1 MKNTG
6 VNLLTNP
13 VNSSEERALK
23 FTLSSVTDDD
33 SMHIV
38 VTDDDSMHVVVTDDD
53 SVHIVVTDDDDSVH
67 IVVADDDIVH
77 IVMMKVYSPP
87 A

>member
-23 FTLSSVTDDD
+23 FTLSSV
-33 SMHIV
+33 S
-38 VTDDDSMHVVVTDDD
+38 DDDSMHVVVTDDD
-53 SVHIVVTDDDDSVH
+53 SVHIVVTDDD
-67 IVVADDDIVH
+67 IVH

>member
-13 VNSSEERALK
+13 VNSSEERAFK
-23 FTLSSVTDDD
+23 FTLGS
-33 SMHIV
+33 
-38 VTDDDSMHVVVTDDD
+38 VTDDD
-53 SVHIVVTDDDDSVH
+53 SVHIVFADDDSVH
-67 IVVADDDIVH
+67 IVVTGDDDGVHIVVTDEDNIH

>member
-23 FTLSSVTDDD
+23 FTLSSVA
-33 SMHIV
+33 
-38 VTDDDSMHVVVTDDD
+38 DDD
-53 SVHIVVTDDDDSVH
+53 SVHIVVTDDDS
-67 IVVADDDIVH
+67 VH

>member
-38 VTDDDSMHVVVTDDD
+38 VADDD
-53 SVHIVVTDDDDSVH
+53 SVHIVVTGDDDDGVH
-67 IVVADDDIVH
+67 IVVTDEDNIH

>member
-33 SMHIV
+33 SMH
-38 VTDDDSMHVVVTDDD
+38 VVVTDDD
-53 SVHIVVTDDDDSVH
+53 SVHIVVTDDDSVH
-67 IVVADDDIVH
+67 IVVTDDESVH
-77 IVMMKVYSPP
+77 IVVTDDDGSDLQ
-87 A
+87 

>member
-23 FTLSSVTDDD
+23 FTLSSV
-33 SMHIV
+33 S
-38 VTDDDSMHVVVTDDD
+38 DDDSMHVVVTDDD

-67 IVVADDDIVH
+67 IVVADDDSVH